1 MRRVSQKAGRCRQPR
16 RPCYPS
22 PLLPHMWEAEHR
34 RHVPASHRLGTRR
47 DVGCEAFAHPV
58 LLALWSA
65 KGALGAGSS
74 PCKREVG
81 CTTSNDRGVLSGLE
95 HMAYHPIALQS
106 LSVPPLSGEE
116 PAHCTDFPI
125 PFTRFR
131 FLVHVFSRRLASTTL
146 TPRAQGCAAI
156 KIGLVSPFPTRS
168 PRGTVPGM
176 AW

>member
-16 RPCYPS
+16 RPYYPS
-22 PLLPHMWEAEHR
+22 PLPPDKWEAEHQ

-106 LSVPPLSGEE
+106 LGVR
-116 PAHCTDFPI
+116 PAEGRNLRHRTVVDFPL
-125 PFTRFR
+125 PLPDSGFWFMYS
-131 FLVHVFSRRLASTTL
+131 HVA
-146 TPRAQGCAAI
+146 
-156 KIGLVSPFPTRS
+156 
-168 PRGTVPGM
+168 
-176 AW
+176 